1 MNNDDEKLDG
11 AAGGDRTPPH
21 RANNLSARPIKRSF
35 TIAGHATSI
44 SLEAAFKEAL
54 KRAASTRNMPVARLV
69 SEIDSHRGDTNLS
82 SAVRVWIL
90 TDLQQRRIPDS
101 G

>member
-1 MNNDDEKLDG
+1 MKHPQENSLDHMP
-11 AAGGDRTPPH
+11 AQPPRTGG
-21 RANNLSARPIKRSF
+21 SARPIKRSF

-44 SLEAAFKEAL
+44 SLEAAFWDAL
-54 KRAASTRNMPVARLV
+54 KRAAQDRRMPVARLV
-69 SEIDSHRGDTNLS
+69 AEIDEQRGDTNLS